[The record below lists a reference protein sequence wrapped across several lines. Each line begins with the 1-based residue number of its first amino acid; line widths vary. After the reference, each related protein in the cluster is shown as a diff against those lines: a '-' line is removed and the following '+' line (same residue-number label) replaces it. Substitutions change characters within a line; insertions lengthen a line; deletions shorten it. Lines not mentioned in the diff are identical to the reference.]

1 MFYFIIR
8 KLTEDDGDALFD
20 VEVNI
25 YPSCFCASCPGRQAK
40 RCTVCAVVVNIIFDD
55 IQHKP
60 SRQGRHHHNNVKLH

>member
-1 MFYFIIR
+1 MMVMRFLMLRSTFIR
-8 KLTEDDGDALFD
+8 VVFVLGVLDARL
-20 VEVNI
+20 
-25 YPSCFCASCPGRQAK
+25 

>member
-25 YPSCFCASCPGRQAK
+25 YPNCFCASCPGLQAET
-40 RCTVCAVVVNIIFDD
+40 CTVCAVVVNIIFDD